1 MSSTVEPQDLEQWRG
16 WIGRTESRTETLDAE
31 ALRRYAAAL
40 GEDLAV
46 EQRQPSLAHWA
57 FFLPVAAADRIG
69 PDGHPMRGGFLPPV
83 SLARR
88 MFAAASME
96 FGDALVL
103 GRAATLTATIAD
115 VRHKPGRS
123 GDLVF
128 VEVDR
133 EIAQDGAVKV
143 RERQTIVYRPAGD
156 RVAPIE
162 ETRLRVGEADRVWRP
177 GPVELFRFSAVT
189 FNSHRIH
196 YDLPYTQDEEG
207 YPGLVVHGPFTACR
221 LYGLAAEQA
230 GTPLR
235 RFGFRAAAPLFAD
248 QPILLS
254 PGAEPGFVQAIRCD
268 GTVAMTANAA
278 S

>member
-1 MSSTVEPQDLEQWRG
+1 MTSTVDPTELEQWRG
-16 WIGRTESRTETLDAE
+16 WIGRSEARTETLDAE

-40 GEDLAV
+40 GEDLDV
-46 EQRQPSLAHWA
+46 ERRQPSLAHWA
-57 FFLPVAAADRIG
+57 FFLPVVAADRIG

-83 SLARR
+83 SLSRR
-88 MFAAASME
+88 MFGAAAME

-103 GRAATLTATIAD
+103 GKAATLTATIAD

-133 EIAQDGAVKV
+133 EIAQDGVVKV
-143 RERQTIVYRPAGD
+143 RERQTIVYRPAGVP
-156 RVAPIE
+156 VAPIE
-162 ETRLRVGEADRVWRP
+162 ETRLRVGEVDRVWRP

-196 YDLPYTQDEEG
+196 YDLPYAMDEEG
-207 YPGLVVHGPFTACR
+207 YPGLVVHGPFTAAR

-230 GTPLR
+230 GAPLR
-235 RFGFRAAAPLFAD
+235 RFGFRAAAPLFAN

-254 PGAEPGFVQAIRCD
+254 PGAEPGFVQAVRCD
-268 GTVAMTANAA
+268 GTVAMTATAA

>member
-1 MSSTVEPQDLEQWRG
+1 MTSTVQTHELDHWRG
-16 WIGRTESRTETLDAE
+16 WIGRSESRTETLDAE

-46 EQRQPSLAHWA
+46 EQRQPPLAHWA
-57 FFLPVAAADRIG
+57 FFLPVAAADRLG
-69 PDGHPMRGGFLPPV
+69 PDGHPLRGGFLPPV

-96 FGDALVL
+96 FGDALIL
-103 GRAATLTATIAD
+103 GRPATLTAIIAD

-133 EIAQDGAVKV
+133 EIAQDGAIKV

-162 ETRLRVGEADRVWRP
+162 EVRLPITEADRVWRP

-196 YDLPYTQDEEG
+196 YDLPYAREEEG
-207 YPGLVVHGPFTACR
+207 YPDLVVHGPFTATR
-221 LYGLAAEQA
+221 LCGLAAEQA
-230 GTPLR
+230 GVPLR
-235 RFGFRAAAPLFAD
+235 SFGFRAAAPLFAG

-268 GTVAMTANAA
+268 GTIAMTATAA